1 MNRQHPFLNRSFNA
15 FVNNILPDILS
26 RFKNVNEGN
35 FDATFMRICLVLANY
50 KVGKDYF
57 DCLQSKGKEINVAT
71 LSRFLTLSYISKA
84 NVSDKKHVQDLC
96 DKLAALKVHDILI
109 DEGLIHGLCLIGK
122 WREGM
127 GLLPDME
134 FTGSPGGP
142 VLNVL
147 AECALDDGD
156 FSTALSLMNKMLL
169 SKKKIGDKL
178 YLDWLLKY
186 CTDPKVLNLLMSFW
200 SQNEI
205 FPTRAV
211 IEKLKSLSEESGGF
225 TGSFT
230 TVCDTSGKCR
240 HCNQTLQQLELNNS
254 QFEDLK
260 KAVMEQVLIGKD
272 IFAGSNPDEV
282 AKFRNF
288 VHRNSPFDIIIDGL
302 NVVYCFAP
310 AESPSGKMDK
320 LKNLVQYFAKQN
332 KKVLI
337 LGRHHML
344 KWSKKSCDE
353 INRIASFFT
362 TDDIS
367 KDDPFLL
374 YAALYSGAK
383 AKFVSEDLM
392 RDHMSRMGK
401 PDLEATFRR
410 WQRSCQIQI
419 VRIDAQ
425 RKVHVLNPVS
435 HLTAAQRS
443 QTSCW
448 HIPYDDGEPRFTY
461 QLPKTWLCLQ
471 PAPQPEKHE

>member
-1 MNRQHPFLNRSFNA
+1 MMICTSRRFSAVVLTKLYTSCNDRLQLTHYHRPLLSCHKSQFYATFTLKKLPAGKEPAKVNQLESAFREYINNSTNLSGIDSFKA
-15 FVNNILPDILS
+15 DILS

-320 LKNLVQYFAKQN
+320 VCRLTIQNDDDNLV
-332 KKVLI
+332 
-337 LGRHHML
+337 
-344 KWSKKSCDE
+344 
-353 INRIASFFT
+353 
-362 TDDIS
+362 
-367 KDDPFLL
+367 
-374 YAALYSGAK
+374 
-383 AKFVSEDLM
+383 
-392 RDHMSRMGK
+392 
-401 PDLEATFRR
+401 
-410 WQRSCQIQI
+410 
-419 VRIDAQ
+419 
-425 RKVHVLNPVS
+425 
-435 HLTAAQRS
+435 
-443 QTSCW
+443 
-448 HIPYDDGEPRFTY
+448 
-461 QLPKTWLCLQ
+461 
-471 PAPQPEKHE
+471 